1 MTIGSSLCIA
11 THHRQKQWL
20 NNSYGQARRTG
31 VADAYANWIKARP
44 FAWSSSRLTPEGFPK
59 ESRVR
64 VAVGVPSEKLM
75 WDSEPTPPTKKRAVE
90 MRVGIIGAGMSG
102 LYAGLLLKKNG
113 IPFQILEGKSDR
125 VGGRVYTCREEF
137 GEGEFQYF
145 EAGAMRLPCIPSQD
159 PIFHLIECL
168 NKQLEACDKPDK
180 KIELIDYTYKHEE
193 GNLVYM
199 NGKQVKT
206 LKYANEHP
214 KELGFVDL
222 TPEDTKKTAD
232 ALMGEVMKPLLEE
245 FNDIGEKSFFE
256 KYDHMSLRYYLGNC
270 ADPKWYPAKINYVE
284 TMTSG
289 TNGFTYGLIENVI
302 AFDNFNSQPV
312 EWKTIK
318 NGMCRLPEACVA
330 LIGEENITMGAIA
343 YKIDVEGDKVAVTYS
358 TDGKI
363 PSEQP
368 KVETFGKVLLAIPN
382 SVLRMIERPIWS
394 PRKEEAIRA
403 CNIQPCY
410 KLGLQF
416 KTRFW
421 ENVKKVDHP
430 TYGGQSTT
438 DTPSRWIVYPSYGIG
453 DKGKGI
459 LITYCW
465 STDALSILPAS
476 EEQRKTIALRDLQC
490 LYPNVKVAEEFTGKW
505 KSVHWTTDWTS
516 GVAAFL
522 PGQFKHLYEA
532 LQEPEAPIYFAGE
545 HISTRH
551 GWIVGALES
560 ARHACHQ
567 MFPPPPPDDFP
578 YLC

>member
-1 MTIGSSLCIA
+1 MET
-11 THHRQKQWL
+11 
-20 NNSYGQARRTG
+20 
-31 VADAYANWIKARP
+31 
-44 FAWSSSRLTPEGFPK
+44 
-59 ESRVR
+59 RVR
-64 VAVGVPSEKLM
+64 ADGEKLKGV
-75 WDSEPTPPTKKRAVE
+75 PTPPTKIKIK
-90 MRVGIIGAGMSG
+90 VGIIGAGMSG
-102 LYAGLLLKKNG
+102 LYAGLLLKKCG

-125 VGGRVYTCREEF
+125 VGGRVYTCREGF

-159 PIFHLIECL
+159 PIFRLIESL
-168 NKQLEACDKPDK
+168 NKQLEDKPEK
-180 KIELIDYTYKHEE
+180 KIELIDYTYKYKK
-193 GNLVYM
+193 GNLVYV
-199 NGKQVKT
+199 NGRQVKT
-206 LKYANEHP
+206 LQDADEHP
-214 KELGFVDL
+214 EELGYVDL
-222 TPEDTKKTAD
+222 KPEDAKKTGD
-232 ALMGEVMKPLLEE
+232 TLMDEVMNPLLKEY
-245 FNDIGEKSFFE
+245 NNIGPKKFFE

-289 TNGFTYGLIENVI
+289 TNAFTYGLVESLIE
-302 AFDNFNSQPV
+302 FDDFNSQSDG
-312 EWKTIK
+312 WKTIN
-318 NGMCRLPEACVA
+318 NGMSRLPEACVA

-363 PSEQP
+363 PSGTP
-368 KVETFGKVLLAIPN
+368 RVETFDKVLLAIPN

-394 PRKEEAIRA
+394 PTKEEAIRA

-421 ENVKKVDHP
+421 ENHEKVNYP

-476 EEQRKTIALRDLQC
+476 DEQRKTIALRDLQY

-505 KSVHWTTDWTS
+505 KSVHWAADWSS
-516 GVAAFL
+516 GVADFL
-522 PGQFKHLYEA
+522 PGQFQHLYKA
-532 LQEPEAPIYFAGE
+532 LQEPEGPAPEIENKLFYFAGE

-551 GWIVGALES
+551 GWIVGALDS
-560 ARHACHQ
+560 AGNACSQ
-567 MFPPPPPDDFP
+567 MFPDIHFDT
-578 YLC
+578 LS